1 MAKIPS
7 PRNVSFAPTRSCC
20 TSRLN
25 DRSAIFPPRR
35 RTRSCDLSSKAKVAH
50 YFYALSYNIY
60 MDLHTLFL
68 QKAGFMLYPIYQKF
82 LLLENMHLNKVGF
95 QIRIL
100 PVYILPV

>member
-1 MAKIPS
+1 
-7 PRNVSFAPTRSCC
+7 
-20 TSRLN
+20 
-25 DRSAIFPPRR
+25 
-35 RTRSCDLSSKAKVAH
+35 
-50 YFYALSYNIY
+50 